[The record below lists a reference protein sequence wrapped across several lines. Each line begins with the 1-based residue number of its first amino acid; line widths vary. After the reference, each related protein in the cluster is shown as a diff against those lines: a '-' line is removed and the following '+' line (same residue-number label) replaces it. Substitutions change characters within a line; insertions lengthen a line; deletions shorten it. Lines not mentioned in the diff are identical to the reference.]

1 MTDDTTALLKRL
13 RLYSGIILFF
23 YALTHLLN
31 HSINIL
37 SLETAS
43 YIKENIFR
51 AIWKSYV
58 GSVLLYGSFIIHI
71 PLGLL
76 SIITRKS
83 FRITLK
89 EWLQI
94 LFIIL
99 ALYVFVQ
106 HVAGT
111 YILTRSFDSEL
122 PYSVLFSAMLMKP
135 EELTAS
141 TVMFSLMTL
150 FIWVHGSIGMHTAL
164 TYKFKS
170 YQSNFKKIMAV
181 YIGVPILGIFGFW
194 AGLKEQSL
202 STTFSMTQGN
212 NDFLI
217 SSILEHVPVEA
228 FSVIEPIEALT
239 LKYYPIFLLA
249 IIFLATFNV
258 IRTKYFG
265 RLQITYPNGVTVK
278 IPKGTTILEAS
289 KSAGIPHKSVCGGRG
304 RCTTCRIKV
313 VSHEGNLPK
322 AGVHELRA
330 INKAS
335 LGDSIRLACQLQP
348 NSDLTVTPLLDPK
361 NEFDVVGKAQELSG
375 KEQETVI
382 LFVDLR
388 NFTKLSEQNLPYD
401 VVYILNK
408 YYAACGQVIEE
419 NNGRL
424 DKFIGDGVM
433 AIFDS
438 LNTMEQNCK
447 SALRSASQI
456 SEQISSLSLET
467 DEEFAAELKCGMG
480 IHAGQSI
487 VGMMGYGEAV
497 SRTAI
502 GDNVNIASRL
512 EQMTKQYKAELVIS
526 KFVADNAKLDISKLK
541 TEKVEIRGRDEPLDV
556 ISIENAALLFV

>member
-51 AIWKSYV
+51 AIWKSYI
-58 GSVLLYGSFIIHI
+58 GSVLLYGSFMIHI

-212 NDFLI
+212 DDFLI

-228 FSVIEPIEALT
+228 FPVIEPIEALT

-556 ISIENAALLFV
+556 ISIENAALLSV

>member
-212 NDFLI
+212 DDFLI

>member
-1 MTDDTTALLKRL
+1 MTIEKYGAFCYSFALCW
-13 RLYSGIILFF
+13 Y
-23 YALTHLLN
+23 
-31 HSINIL
+31 
-37 SLETAS
+37 
-43 YIKENIFR
+43 
-51 AIWKSYV
+51 
-58 GSVLLYGSFIIHI
+58 
-71 PLGLL
+71 
-76 SIITRKS
+76 
-83 FRITLK
+83 
-89 EWLQI
+89 
-94 LFIIL
+94 
-99 ALYVFVQ
+99 
-106 HVAGT
+106 
-111 YILTRSFDSEL
+111 
-122 PYSVLFSAMLMKP
+122 
-135 EELTAS
+135 
-141 TVMFSLMTL
+141 
-150 FIWVHGSIGMHTAL
+150 
-164 TYKFKS
+164 
-170 YQSNFKKIMAV
+170 
-181 YIGVPILGIFGFW
+181 
-194 AGLKEQSL
+194 
-202 STTFSMTQGN
+202 
-212 NDFLI
+212 
-217 SSILEHVPVEA
+217 
-228 FSVIEPIEALT
+228 
-239 LKYYPIFLLA
+239 
-249 IIFLATFNV
+249 
-258 IRTKYFG
+258 
-265 RLQITYPNGVTVK
+265 
-278 IPKGTTILEAS
+278 
-289 KSAGIPHKSVCGGRG
+289 
-304 RCTTCRIKV
+304 
-313 VSHEGNLPK
+313 
-322 AGVHELRA
+322 
-330 INKAS
+330 
-335 LGDSIRLACQLQP
+335 
-348 NSDLTVTPLLDPK
+348 
-361 NEFDVVGKAQELSG
+361 AQELSG

-556 ISIENAALLFV
+556 ISIENAALLSV